1 MSHLA
6 QFTRR
11 VTRAVTTLLLIGV
24 TLACA
29 AYIAPGLFG
38 YERYVITGGS
48 MSGTFEKG
56 SLAFEKQV
64 PVADLAVGDVITYLP
79 PPDSGV
85 STLVTHR
92 ITAIE
97 PGRTGAGVITT
108 QGDANPDPDP
118 WEFSLT
124 SATQP
129 VVVQTVPLVGHVFI
143 ALANPQVR
151 MAAIG
156 LPAALIALLAL
167 RDLLLA
173 VRPRRTPQQTAHQNQ
188 RPHTPPPTRGRSQGR
203 SLPADLHPV

>member
-6 QFTRR
+6 QLTRR
-11 VTRAVTTLLLIGV
+11 VTRSVTTLLLIGV
-24 TLACA
+24 TLASA

-64 PVADLAVGDVITYLP
+64 PVADLTVGDVITYLP

-97 PGRTGAGVITT
+97 PGKTGAMVYTT
-108 QGDANPDPDP
+108 KGDANQHPDP

-124 SATQP
+124 STTQP
-129 VVVQTVPLVGHVFI
+129 VVAQTVPHLGHVFI

-151 MAAIG
+151 MVVIG
-156 LPAALIALLAL
+156 GPAALIALLAL
-167 RDLLLA
+167 KDLLIA
-173 VRPRRTPQQTAHQNQ
+173 VRPQKAARTENQ
-188 RPHTPPPTRGRSQGR
+188 RSHTPPPTRERTQGR
-203 SLPADLHPV
+203 SHPAELHPA

>member
-6 QFTRR
+6 KITRR
-11 VTRAVTTLLLIGV
+11 ATRTVTSLLLIGV

-29 AYIAPGLFG
+29 AYIAPGFFG

-97 PGRTGAGVITT
+97 PGKNGAAILTT

-124 SATQP
+124 SSTQP
-129 VVVQTVPLVGHVFI
+129 VVMQTVPHLGHVFI
-143 ALANPQVR
+143 ALASPQVR
-151 MAAIG
+151 MAVIG

-167 RDLLLA
+167 RDLVIT
-173 VRPRRTPQQTAHQNQ
+173 VRTHNQ
-188 RPHTPPPTRGRSQGR
+188 RPGTPPPSRGRNEGR
-203 SLPADLHPV
+203 SLPGELHPA

>member
-1 MSHLA
+1 MSRLA
-6 QFTRR
+6 QLTRR
-11 VTRAVTTLLLIGV
+11 VTRWVTTLLLIGV
-24 TLACA
+24 TLASA
-29 AYIAPGLFG
+29 AYIAPGFFG

-64 PVADLAVGDVITYLP
+64 AVADLTVGDVITYLP

-97 PGRTGAGVITT
+97 PGKSGERVFTT
-108 QGDANPDPDP
+108 QGDANPHPDP

-124 SATQP
+124 SSTQP
-129 VVVQTVPLVGHVFI
+129 VVVQTVPFLGHVFI

-151 MAAIG
+151 MLVIG
-156 LPAALIALLAL
+156 IPAALIALMAL
-167 RDLLLA
+167 KDLVIA
-173 VRPRRTPQQTAHQNQ
+173 VRPQRAERDKNQ
-188 RPHTPPPTRGRSQGR
+188 RPHTPPPTRGRIPGR
-203 SLPADLHPV
+203 PAGEPHPA

>member
-6 QFTRR
+6 QLTRR
-11 VTRAVTTLLLIGV
+11 VTRSVTTLLLIGV

-97 PGRTGAGVITT
+97 PGSTGAGVITT

-129 VVVQTVPLVGHVFI
+129 VVVQTVPLLGHVFI

-151 MAAIG
+151 MVVIG

-167 RDLLLA
+167 RDLLIA
-173 VRPRRTPQQTAHQNQ
+173 VRPQQAPQKNQ
-188 RPHTPPPTRGRSQGR
+188 RPHTPPPTRGRTPGR
-203 SLPADLHPV
+203 SLPAELHPA